1 MRVPDMQLIGS
12 HARRFVRIVLARKR
26 IDYEF
31 IADNPHDED
40 SRASDFNPLGM
51 VLALVTDGGA
61 AICGWP
67 CEATEP
73 WDAALA

>member
-1 MRVPDMQLIGS
+1 MRVPDMPLIGS

-31 IADNPHDED
+31 VVDNPNHED
-40 SRASDFNPLGM
+40 SLASDFNPLGK
-51 VLALVTDGGA
+51 VSALVTDGGA

-67 CEATEP
+67 REVTEP
-73 WDAALA
+73 THGALA